1 MYLTDKLQQTEMQ
14 QQEQQLLQ
22 LQHHQQHQS
31 NSFASGG
38 DPGVGGRGG
47 GGRGGGG
54 MGMGM
59 STGGEIEE
67 EEEESVDERMSQ
79 SSGRTGSEFTFRA
92 TGRKSSG
99 AQRAARLSMYRAAQ
113 AHGQMDDRYDRHA
126 GLV

>member
-47 GGRGGGG
+47 GGRGGGR
-54 MGMGM
+54 MGR